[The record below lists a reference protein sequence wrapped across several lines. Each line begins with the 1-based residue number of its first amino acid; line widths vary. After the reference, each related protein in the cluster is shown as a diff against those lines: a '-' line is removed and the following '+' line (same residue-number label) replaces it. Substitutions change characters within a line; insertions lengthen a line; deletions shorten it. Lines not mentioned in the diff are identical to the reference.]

1 MNENI
6 KKEMIKRDQL
16 LWKAQRKKSDVENKR
31 QRKKCN
37 GLIDKTKSNH
47 YRDI

>member
-16 LWKAQRKKSDVENKR
+16 LWKAQRKKSDAENKH
-31 QRKKCN
+31 QRKK
-37 GLIDKTKSNH
+37 
-47 YRDI
+47 